1 MGRVI
6 GQFRALQRYGLSLL
20 CFRDPIAFVNAFDI
34 VFLEE
39 SLFMGNKL
47 YVGNLPYSVRDED
60 LQQSFG
66 QFGSVTSAKVMME
79 RDTGRSKGFGFVE
92 MGSDAEAQAA
102 INGMNGQPLGGR
114 SVVVNEARPMEA
126 RPPRSGGGF
135 GGGGYGGGGG
145 GGRSG
150 GEGGGG
156 GGYGGGGGGGGG
168 RSGGDGYGG
177 GGGRSGGGGDGGFRS
192 PYGGGGGRSG
202 GGGGG
207 RSGGGGY

>member
-1 MGRVI
+1 
-6 GQFRALQRYGLSLL
+6 
-20 CFRDPIAFVNAFDI
+20 
-34 VFLEE
+34 
-39 SLFMGNKL
+39 MGNKL

-126 RPPRSGGGF
+126 RPPRTGGF
-135 GGGGYGGGGG
+135 GGGGGGYGGGAGG
-145 GGRSG
+145 
-150 GEGGGG
+150 GGGG
-156 GGYGGGGGGGGG
+156 GGYGGGGGG
-168 RSGGDGYGG
+168 
-177 GGGRSGGGGDGGFRS
+177 RSGGGGSDGGFRS
-192 PYGGGGGRSG
+192 PYGGGGSGGGRSG

-207 RSGGGGY
+207 GRGGY